1 MTSSEN
7 MKLSRFELE
16 RIVLEVIQRNPSVA
30 FATDGVHEATLT
42 YHVRER
48 LPEDQT
54 LSNIQVAE
62 LIWSLLS
69 QGLVFVDFN
78 NQYAVHWRLNVTE
91 RGSLSLQDQSNNPDD
106 ASNYIKNIKE
116 ITDNDKNLMVYADE
130 ALHTYR
136 AQCYLSTIV
145 MLGVASES
153 AFYQL
158 GDAFLNWLAEGN
170 EKENFSKIL
179 HNKKLR
185 YIQKFTEFRKR
196 LAAHIRNIDE
206 ELTDNLTLT
215 LDAVLELLRINRNE
229 AGHPTGKIVNRHD
242 AFVMLQIFPHYLK
255 RLFQLKD
262 FFVQN
267 STGIAPLSGEEL

>member
-1 MTSSEN
+1 
-7 MKLSRFELE
+7 
-16 RIVLEVIQRNPSVA
+16 
-30 FATDGVHEATLT
+30 
-42 YHVRER
+42 
-48 LPEDQT
+48 
-54 LSNIQVAE
+54 
-62 LIWSLLS
+62 
-69 QGLVFVDFN
+69 
-78 NQYAVHWRLNVTE
+78 
-91 RGSLSLQDQSNNPDD
+91 
-106 ASNYIKNIKE
+106 
-116 ITDNDKNLMVYADE
+116 MVYADE
-130 ALHTYR
+130 ALHAYR
-136 AQCYLSTIV
+136 AQCYLSTTI

-158 GDAFLNWLAEGN
+158 GDSFLNWLPTGN

-179 HNKKLR
+179 ENRKLR

-196 LAAHIRNIDE
+196 LVVHVSDIDE

-229 AGHPTGKIVNRHD
+229 AGHPTGKTVNRQD

-267 STGIAPLSGEEL
+267 STGTAPLSGEEL

>member
-16 RIVLEVIQRNPSVA
+16 RIVLEVIQRNSIVV
-30 FATDGVHEATLT
+30 FGSNDVHGGTLT
-42 YHVRER
+42 YHVLER
-48 LPEDQT
+48 LPDEEQT
-54 LSNIQVAE
+54 LSNVEVAE
-62 LIWSLLS
+62 VTWSLIS

-78 NQYAVHWRLNVTE
+78 NRSSTNWRLRVTE
-91 RGSLSLQDQSNNPDD
+91 RGTISLQDGSTNPDNSSD
-106 ASNYIKNIKE
+106 YIRNIKE
-116 ITDNDKNLMVYADE
+116 ITDNDQNLMVYAEE
-130 ALHTYR
+130 ALNTYR
-136 AQCYLSTIV
+136 AQCYLSTTV

-158 GDAFLNWLAEGN
+158 GDAFLNWLPNGDER
-170 EKENFSKIL
+170 ENFSKIL
-179 HNKKLR
+179 GNKKLR
-185 YIQKFTEFRKR
+185 YIQKFSEFRKR
-196 LAAHIRNIDE
+196 LPAHIRNIDE

-229 AGHPTGKIVNRHD
+229 AGHSTGKIVNRHD

-267 STGIAPLSGEEL
+267 SALLSGEEL

>member
-1 MTSSEN
+1 MASVEN
-7 MKLSRFELE
+7 MKLSKFELE
-16 RIVLEVIQRNPSVA
+16 RIVLDVIQKYPSVV
-30 FATDGVHEATLT
+30 FADNSVHEATLT
-42 YHVRER
+42 YHVRKR
-48 LPEDQT
+48 LPVDQN

-62 LIWSLLS
+62 LVWSLIS

-78 NQYAVHWRLNVTE
+78 NRSAANWRLNATE
-91 RGSLSLQDQSNNPDD
+91 RGCFSLQDQATNPDD
-106 ASNYIKNIKE
+106 SSNYIKNIRE
-116 ITDNDKNLMVYADE
+116 ITSNDDNLMVYADE
-130 ALHTYR
+130 ALHAYR

-158 GDAFLNWLAEGN
+158 GDAFLNWLPEGN

-179 HNKKLR
+179 QNNKLR

-196 LAAHIRNIDE
+196 LGAHIRDIDE

-229 AGHPTGKIVNRHD
+229 AGHPTGKIVNRPD

-255 RLFQLKD
+255 RLFQLKI
-262 FFVQN
+262 FLFAMALALN
-267 STGIAPLSGEEL
+267 HEFLIG